1 VLVSAQVAL
10 MDADVMIT
18 VAFCLEVFFFG
29 LGAAIFV
36 AREAA
41 REARPEAGT
50 ENGRERAEP
59 AKMRTRPRTPASASV
74 RVADTV
80 PHVTARAVRG
90 VRS

>member
-1 VLVSAQVAL
+1 VLVSAQVAP

-29 LGAAIFV
+29 LGAAVFV
-36 AREAA
+36 TREA
-41 REARPEAGT
+41 REARPEAAT

-59 AKMRTRPRTPASASV
+59 AKIRTRPRTPARANV
-74 RVADTV
+74 RAADTV